1 MAKKL
6 TRMCVAGGRVRRR
19 GRGVRARCRVSSV
32 SMPVYDGCIVAVEP
46 ELGAFVPDDV
56 YLKLDGRCASFD
68 AGAFSCH
75 HALLLAC

>member
-1 MAKKL
+1 MH
-6 TRMCVAGGRVRRR
+6 
-19 GRGVRARCRVSSV
+19 
-32 SMPVYDGCIVAVEP
+32 VYDGCIVAVEP

-68 AGAFSCH
+68 AGAFFCH

>member
-32 SMPVYDGCIVAVEP
+32 SMHVYDGCIVAVEP
-46 ELGAFVPDDV
+46 KIGAFVPDDV
-56 YLKLDGRCASFD
+56 YLELDGRCTSFN
-68 AGAFSCH
+68 AEAFFCH
-75 HALLLAC
+75 HALPHPC